1 MRRRTALGAAAL
13 GAAASVCAA
22 LVLASGTAS
31 GSTAAT
37 PPPSPSGTS
46 ASGSAT
52 SASPS
57 STPVPA
63 PPPAPDVVLPRV
75 PLEAGSVPGSSAQL
89 VAAVRAALRDKALGR
104 DVAAMVVD
112 VGSGDVLLDDRS
124 SVAQV
129 PASTL
134 KTLTAVTALSA
145 LGGSTRITTSVV
157 EGAAPG
163 EVVLVGAGDAT
174 LTRYPTPA
182 SDLPEGQSARPASL
196 ADLANRTVKALRA
209 KGVSTVSVQVDDS
222 LFTGPRTAPGWP
234 STYVSTG
241 VVSPVSALSADS
253 GKVSADS
260 RVRSADPAI
269 AAGRFFAKRLEA
281 AGLTVTGEVGRT
293 DVGSAADP
301 IASVQSPT
309 MADLVERMLT
319 ASDNDLAEALAHLS
333 GLVVAQDASFA
344 GGAKAVEETL
354 QELGITVSGLEL
366 VDGSGLSRENRVAAA
381 TLAGTL
387 SAAVRDAPP
396 TGATAGVLWPTT
408 SGLPIAGATG
418 TLAERFDT
426 TGTDAGRGVVR
437 GKTGT
442 LSGVVTLAGCVVD
455 AEGRMRVFVFLAD
468 ASPGP
473 LLDAQAALD
482 RAATAVVTSP

>member
-1 MRRRTALGAAAL
+1 VRASRRGALGVAAA
-13 GAAASVCAA
+13 AAAAVFGSA
-22 LVLASGTAS
+22 LVAPGPAL
-31 GSTAAT
+31 GSTA
-37 PPPSPSGTS
+37 PPAPSSPSS
-46 ASGSAT
+46 
-52 SASPS
+52 SPS

-75 PLEAGSVPGSSAQL
+75 ALEPGSVPDPSREL
-89 VAAVRAALRDKALGR
+89 VAAVTRALRDKALGR
-104 DVAAMVVD
+104 DVTAAVVD
-112 VGSGDVLLDDRS
+112 VGSGDVLLDRDGS
-124 SVAQV
+124 TAQV

-145 LGGSTRITTSVV
+145 LGGSTRLTTSVV

-163 EVVLVGAGDAT
+163 EIVLVGAGDAT
-174 LTRYPTPA
+174 LTRYPATPA
-182 SDLPEGQSARPASL
+182 DLPEGQSARPASL
-196 ADLANRTVKALRA
+196 ADLASRTVKALRS
-209 KGVSTVSVQVDDS
+209 KGVSTVAVEVDDS

-253 GKVSADS
+253 GKVSAES

-269 AAGRFFAKRLEA
+269 AAGRWFARRLEA

-293 DVGSAADP
+293 DVGSVAEP

-309 MADLVERMLT
+309 VADLVERMLT

-344 GGAKAVEETL
+344 GGARATQETL
-354 QELGITVSGLEL
+354 QELGVPVSGLDL
-366 VDGSGLSRENRVAAA
+366 VDGSGLSRENRVTATTLAA
-381 TLAGTL
+381 TLA
-387 SAAVRDAPP
+387 AAVRDAPP
-396 TGATAGVLWPTT
+396 TGATAGILWPTT
-408 SGLPIAGATG
+408 TGLPIAGATG
-418 TLAERFDT
+418 TLADRFDT
-426 TGTDAGRGVVR
+426 EGTDAGRGVVR

-442 LSGVVTLAGCVVD
+442 LSGVVTLAGAVVD
-455 AEGRMRVFVFLAD
+455 EQGRMRVFVFLAD